1 MSSIMLKRPYILLIS
16 PLLEKQRD
24 RATNRVELLL
34 QLCLCLAEMVRR
46 HVVFFLEDTA
56 EMG

>member
-1 MSSIMLKRPYILLIS
+1 MLKRPYILLIS